1 MNKTWGW
8 YKYRYFIMGL
18 KIKDYMFE
26 TSRYRYKSTYDH
38 HGNCTSKIYHRYTK
52 TRQKEH
58 KHTIKDNNQN
68 TRTKDEKKDKTAK
81 KNYKNNQKT
90 SNKILINI
98 NIYLSIITLKVSGLN
113 PLIKRH
119 GVADWIKNKTHLY
132 AACKK
137 KTQKNSL

>member
-1 MNKTWGW
+1 MIT
-8 YKYRYFIMGL
+8 MA
-18 KIKDYMFE
+18 
-26 TSRYRYKSTYDH
+26 TVHQKSTID
-38 HGNCTSKIYHRYTK
+38 TQKLDR
-52 TRQKEH
+52 KEH
-58 KHTIKDNNQN
+58 KHTIKENNQN

-90 SNKILINI
+90 SNKISINS

-137 KTQKNSL
+137 NKQNSL